1 MEITQADQS
10 SYEAIK
16 DRVVTIQKILND
28 NSNDK
33 TEATETLRDTL
44 DISLRAIELKDQKQA
59 EQAKEIEQ
67 LKLKLSQ
74 LKHKIETEGVSD
86 NHARL
91 TDMLQQNISRL
102 ENERSA
108 QDVQI
113 RGQLAHI
120 KTLERQ
126 MQALKKQLD
135 TLKAKPTV
143 TSAMELKRKKEVD
156 GYQIQIEKLKE
167 KLTVTEQAKER
178 LAQKIDQLESE
189 LTNEDEQMTYHELYG
204 KYTFYM
210 TENAFLREQL
220 IQLHTRLSEQQ
231 LTAKPSTF
239 VDYTIE
245 SQRPVLS
252 RFKKPF
258 NNHAKLVTDQK
269 VLLRSSSGLVPPP
282 SNVTQRQKLQKPQ
295 KPQTTTTAAI
305 ELDTTIIRSRSNS
318 PDIPSS
324 PILPSPSSSLL
335 PPPPSS
341 ALVAPS
347 SPPVSISTPV
357 ALPTPVPV
365 SEFVTAPEL
374 VTESILEPVLEPA
387 LSSSVPSLPANKERA
402 KSKLNQS
409 VDVTKISKTSS
420 SIPQKRTVSM
430 DDNRGEEKRQKI
442 VEQKHY
448 EKANS
453 LLESQAILKSED
465 IKGKMAVSVVAEID
479 EHYAH
484 MKSSFT
490 IPGKAGLI
498 NYGILNVCTIT
509 LPKKMDKHEKI
520 YAWYLAMIYKVEPSE
535 FNIILN
541 HLIQKTHDA
550 SMQKASA
557 SIFKNRFL
565 RLFRLV
571 TVLLRMT
578 DSKERLRVIFY
589 DYLKTPGCAM
599 QMIPC
604 LYNVVVAWKE
614 VFEGDGIMMAS
625 IQACTQHIATRLTM
639 PPTVLSIYNRTNTIL
654 KWTPLSIK
662 QCIEITMEFIK
673 SDQLKHIFRTNKEKF
688 HQLKFNITRGLELC
702 FIVLNDWKYVY
713 DYIFSVRLWPLLTQE
728 IIYLIV
734 VDLIGTVG
742 RMGIQQSAD
751 TKHGV
756 RFIARCLTTVMNQPN
771 PKEIDLKL
779 AAAKSLLN
787 FSDDTSDHKHIVSML
802 SEVKAS
808 FKKK

>member
-1 MEITQADQS
+1 MEITQADQN

-16 DRVVTIQKILND
+16 DRVVTTQNFLND

-108 QDVQI
+108 QDAQI

-126 MQALKKQLD
+126 IQALKKQLD
-135 TLKAKPTV
+135 MLKAKPTI

-189 LTNEDEQMTYHELYG
+189 LANEDEQMTYHELYG

-252 RFKKPF
+252 RFKKPS
-258 NNHAKLVTDQK
+258 NNHTKLVTDQK

-282 SNVTQRQKLQKPQ
+282 SNITQRQKLQKTQ
-295 KPQTTTTAAI
+295 KPQTTTTAPI
-305 ELDTTIIRSRSNS
+305 ELDTTIIRSRSSS
-318 PDIPSS
+318 PDIPSA
-324 PILPSPSSSLL
+324 PILTLLSSSPL
-335 PPPPSS
+335 PPPPPS

-347 SPPVSISTPV
+347 SPPVSISAPV
-357 ALPTPVPV
+357 ALSTPVPV
-365 SEFVTAPEL
+365 PEFVT
-374 VTESILEPVLEPA
+374 ESVLEPVLEPT
-387 LSSSVPSLPANKERA
+387 LPSLPANKERA

-409 VDVTKISKTSS
+409 VDVTKITKSSS
-420 SIPQKRTVSM
+420 SIPQKRAVSM

-453 LLESQAILKSED
+453 LLESQTILKSED

-599 QMIPC
+599 HMIPC

-614 VFEGDGIMMAS
+614 VLEGDGIMMAS
-625 IQACTQHIATRLTM
+625 IQACTQHIAARLTM
-639 PPTVLSIYNRTNTIL
+639 PPTVLSIYNRANTIL

-688 HQLKFNITRGLELC
+688 HQLKFNVTRGLELC
-702 FIVLNDWKYVY
+702 FIVLDDWKYVY

-742 RMGIQQSAD
+742 RMGIHQSTD
-751 TKHGV
+751 TKHGI

-771 PKEIDLKL
+771 PKEIDLRL

-787 FSDDTSDHKHIVSML
+787 FSDDASDHKHIVKML
-802 SEVKAS
+802 AEVKA
-808 FKKK
+808 FLRRNNKV